1 MSEDNIRDY
10 GLGATS
16 VTGRPRVLG
25 KLNIPKD
32 ECKDEVCCPNC
43 QCETLYEIE
52 VDVESAGAT
61 GVLGTGKYIG
71 CPACPWAS
79 PCITIGRAAV
89 KDE

>member
-10 GLGATS
+10 GLGATNVS
-16 VTGRPRVLG
+16 GRPRVIE
-25 KLNIPKD
+25 KLNIPKE

-52 VDVESAGAT
+52 VDVTSAGGMGA
-61 GVLGTGKYIG
+61 GTGKYIG

-79 PCITIGRAAV
+79 PCITILNRAP
-89 KDE
+89 KEH

>member
-16 VTGRPRVLG
+16 VSGRPRVIG
-25 KLNIPKD
+25 KLNIREKTR
-32 ECKDEVCCPNC
+32 CPNC

-52 VDVESAGAT
+52 VNVESAG
-61 GVLGTGKYIG
+61 GMGSGTGKYIG

-79 PCITIGRAAV
+79 PCMTVLDRKEKGI
-89 KDE
+89 